1 MSASQ
6 SLTSWVQLTSCPTN
20 TIDIPIGI
28 DRNNYIVIDRN
39 VESNKINCI
48 YKYNIE
54 NDKWIKMDSFSSE
67 NVSHFS
73 TATLDAKKQILFLVG
88 HNTMTQ
94 MRFNTNQISNDN
106 HNAEITHHYN
116 LNSIMVNDSL
126 FVFCGGNGNSILKWN
141 SENKTLTTFT
151 DMYNKMEFGA
161 FALIYNHKNNCLLFF
176 GGIDFRTFK
185 SVDYIWNL
193 I

>member
-1 MSASQ
+1 MSANQ
-6 SLTSWVQLTSCPTN
+6 SLTSWAQLTSCPTN
-20 TIDIPIGI
+20 TTSVPIGI
-28 DRNNYIVIDRN
+28 DRNNYIAIDGDALL
-39 VESNKINCI
+39 NKINCI

-73 TATLDAKKQILFLVG
+73 TATLDAKKQILFLAG
-88 HNTMTQ
+88 RNSMTQ
-94 MRFNTNQISNDN
+94 MRLNTNQISNYN
-106 HNAEITHHYN
+106 HKVEITRRYKS
-116 LNSIMVNDSL
+116 NSIMANDSL
-126 FVFCGGNGNSILKWN
+126 FVFYGNSILKWN